1 MSMAVEG
8 LKRGILRVGAV
19 KISGGLREVAEV
31 ILGEAVVEGDVN
43 GVVGWK
49 SLQNLSYWPR

>member
-1 MSMAVEG
+1 MAVEG